1 MQDLIIKLLHLPPVA
16 SEHGPQVDRLLFWVH
31 LLMVVLFVGWS
42 VFFLYTL
49 WRYRQRKNPQP
60 DAVGVRGHLSSYLEV
75 GVAGVEA
82 LLLIGLAVPIWART
96 ATASNFPKPEESTVL
111 RIIGR
116 QFNWIARYPGPDGV
130 FGRGDVK
137 FVSQQ
142 NPLGL
147 DPEDPAGKDDIIVES
162 SEVVV
167 PVGKPVIAYVSSLD
181 VIHGF
186 TVKPLR
192 VSYDAIPGMSNPTWF
207 TPTRE
212 GNFLI
217 TCSQLCGN
225 GHFSMRGLLRVV
237 KPEEFT
243 AYLKEKKPAAAGPV
257 SYE

>member
-1 MQDLIIKLLHLPPVA
+1 MQDLIIKLLHLPPLA
-16 SEHGPQVDRLLFWVH
+16 SEHGAEVDWLLFLVH

-42 VFFLYTL
+42 AFFLYTL
-49 WRYRQRKNPQP
+49 WRYRQRKHPRP
-60 DAVGVRGHLSSYLEV
+60 DAGGVRGHLSSYLEV

-82 LLLIGLAVPIWART
+82 LLLIALAVPIWART
-96 ATASNFPKPEESTVL
+96 ASAGNFPKPEESTVV

-116 QFNWIARYPGPDGV
+116 QFNWIARYPGEDGV

-147 DPEDPAGKDDIIVES
+147 DPDDPAGKDDIIVEN

-167 PVGKPVIAYVSSLD
+167 PVGKPVIAHVSSLD

-186 TVKPLR
+186 SVKPLR
-192 VSYDAIPGMSNPTWF
+192 VSYDAIPGLSNPTWF
-207 TPTRE
+207 TPTHE

-237 KPEEFT
+237 KPEEF
-243 AYLKEKKPAAAGPV
+243 AAFLREKKARAAGPV